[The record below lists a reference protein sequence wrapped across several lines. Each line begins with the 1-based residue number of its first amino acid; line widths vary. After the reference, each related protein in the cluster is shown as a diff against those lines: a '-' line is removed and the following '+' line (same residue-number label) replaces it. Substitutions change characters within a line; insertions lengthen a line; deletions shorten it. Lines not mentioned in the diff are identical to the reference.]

1 MSGTFD
7 DTNRQAIPRCLDY
20 PTACAL
26 GLLRI
31 TREHE
36 KKIKPE
42 FQISRAISKWQE
54 NPNIYTAVDLLAEAL
69 ILKDFKSEYAIKAAD
84 YVLNKSKTTNTVL
97 KELASHFLEQPSIQ
111 NIQLM
116 QIGEPQIAYTVIA
129 NLKKSVRFYDKNP
142 IAWCDMALYY
152 ATLAQMDKARTAMK
166 VALNLAPN
174 NRFILRSASRCFTHL
189 GEPDRAVSI
198 LRRSPLHSFDPW
210 ITSAEIAISESAG
223 LPSKSISKAK
233 DLVNDDNLTQ
243 FSRSELAVSIGTK
256 EMRSGAER
264 HAKAFMRQGI
274 IDPTENALAQAEWM
288 ATQLGT
294 NIDDFVHLG
303 EKVPASYEAT
313 ARHFFYKEKF
323 KESLNSAEL
332 WCKYQLLSSI
342 PFIFSSYIAS
352 VCLDNDIEALRI
364 LNSALQS
371 HRNNPSF
378 MNNYICSLTKTGD
391 VAAAK
396 ETLRMLNL
404 RNLSD
409 HEIFT
414 FMATQGLICFRT
426 DNAEK
431 GRELYLKAI
440 MGFERINEQRS
451 AAIAAYYWALE
462 EKLILSSYKEARI
475 KDAKSRVERFNVF
488 ELNNSIK
495 KL

>member
-20 PTACAL
+20 STACAL

-31 TREHE
+31 TREHV
-36 KKIKPE
+36 KKNKPE

-69 ILKDFKSEYAIKAAD
+69 ILKDFKSKYAIEAAD
-84 YVLNKSKTTNTVL
+84 HVLNKSKTTNTLL

-111 NIQLM
+111 NIQST
-116 QIGEPQIAYTVIA
+116 QISEPQIVYPVIA
-129 NLKKSVRFYDKNP
+129 GLKNSVRFYDKNP

-152 ATLAQMDKARTAMK
+152 ATLAQMDKARKAIK

-174 NRFILRSASRCFTHL
+174 NRFILRSASGCFNHL

-198 LRRSPLHSFDPW
+198 LRRSPLHLLDPW
-210 ITSAEIAISESAG
+210 IASAEIAISESAD

-233 DLVNDDNLTQ
+233 GLVKDDNLTQ

-264 HAKAFMRQGI
+264 RAKALMRQGV

-294 NIDDFVHLG
+294 NIGGFIQLE
-303 EKVPASYEAT
+303 EKVPASFEAT

-323 KESLNSAEL
+323 KESLDSAEL
-332 WCKYQLLSSI
+332 WCTYQPLSSI

-352 VCLDNDIEALRI
+352 VCLDNDIESVRI
-364 LNSALQS
+364 LNSALQLY
-371 HRNNPSF
+371 RTNPMF
-378 MNNYICSLTKTGD
+378 MNNYICSLAKTGD
-391 VAAAK
+391 VGAAI
-396 ETLRMLNL
+396 ETFRMLKL
-404 RNLSD
+404 GNLSNY
-409 HEIFT
+409 ETFV
-414 FMATQGLICFRT
+414 FMATQGLIYFRT
-426 DNAEK
+426 DDAEK
-431 GRELYLKAI
+431 GREFYLKAI
-440 MGFERINEQRS
+440 MGFERINDQRS
-451 AAIAAYYWALE
+451 AAIATYYWALE

-475 KDAKSRVERFNVF
+475 KDAKRRVERFHVF
-488 ELNNSIK
+488 ELDNRIK